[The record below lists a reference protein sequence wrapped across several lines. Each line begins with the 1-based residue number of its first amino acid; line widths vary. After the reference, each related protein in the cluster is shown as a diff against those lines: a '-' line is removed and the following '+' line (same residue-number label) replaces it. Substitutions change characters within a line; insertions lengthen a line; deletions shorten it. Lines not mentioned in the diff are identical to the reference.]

1 MLQKF
6 KSPQGKKREW
16 YDHPAIGKHVE
27 KTKLLWA
34 RRAPYL
40 LAYSQLKAIQTL
52 PLNVGVLSRHRAI
65 HNDCGIL
72 KTTKAIS
79 AILRPLATE
88 GIY

>member
-1 MLQKF
+1 MRSLSNEE
-6 KSPQGKKREW
+6 SPE
-16 YDHPAIGKHVE
+16 E
-27 KTKLLWA
+27 KTELLWA
-34 RRAPYL
+34 PRAPYL

-52 PLNVGVLSRHRAI
+52 PLIVGVLSRHRAI

-88 GIY
+88 GIYWFDMQSI